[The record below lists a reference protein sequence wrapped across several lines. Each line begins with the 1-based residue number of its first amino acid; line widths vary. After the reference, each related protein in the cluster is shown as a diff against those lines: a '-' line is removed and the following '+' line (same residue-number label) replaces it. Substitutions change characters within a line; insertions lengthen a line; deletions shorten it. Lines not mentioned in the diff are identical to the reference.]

1 GALHFALSVPGGES
15 SQVEAVK
22 FAAAAAVVAVGV
34 PIAAVAGAAA
44 LFSVLAQIQE
54 GQVQIQEKLREEFRG
69 SQRELTAVILGQQE
83 VQKQTARV
91 DAQASRIDTLAG
103 PGSQSGR
110 DGKPC

>member
-1 GALHFALSVPGGES
+1 VQGALHFALSVPGGES

-54 GQVQIQEKLREEFRG
+54 GQVQIQEKVREEFRR

-83 VQKQTARV
+83 QVKRDVQKQTARV
-91 DAQASRIDTLAG
+91 GAQASRIDTLAG
-103 PGSQSGR
+103 PGS
-110 DGKPC
+110 